1 MNPDD
6 LDDLNDALIKVRNA
20 MGANT
25 VNAQQFP
32 NAMTRINSLSW
43 SHYAEK
49 PKLVNGFLTCRVG
62 KVQLRDG
69 PLQGYWVEGQLED
82 AGYEIRT
89 TYKWPE
95 VYVVNTHVRAMEAT
109 PFGPAKFIMT
119 TKPARHVYLM
129 VDPDTDGQWSGP
141 EYLYC
146 ETKDV
151 DRVLFE
157 RGIVRAGE
165 IFKV

>member
-6 LDDLNDALIKVRNA
+6 MTDALAYMQKS
-20 MGANT
+20 MGMSG
-25 VNAQQFP
+25 VNANQFL
-32 NAMTRINSLSW
+32 NAMTRISSISW
-43 SHYAEK
+43 SIYDEK

-62 KVQLRDG
+62 KVQLRNG
-69 PLQGYWVEGQLED
+69 PLQGHWIDGTVD
-82 AGYEIRT
+82 DFGYQTRT

-109 PFGPAKFIMT
+109 PFGPAKFILT
-119 TKPARHVYLM
+119 TKPARYVYIM
-129 VDPDTDGQWSGP
+129 VDPDTDGQWNGP

-146 ETKDV
+146 EEKDV